1 MPAPAPTDMTL
12 PQVTEHV
19 IRELKLDQFINVNT
33 PEGKAAFARML
44 NEAMA
49 GVEQK
54 IRQSAIDEIT
64 PKLTAAENAVTEM
77 AAKLQRSQAYGRDF
91 GYGVHLAADGKTLK
105 PNVSPETARYLA
117 TDFRELIRA
126 LHGKDNEKVRA
137 LSTTVAGE
145 GGVFVP
151 TEVSTE
157 IIRLIPE
164 TGVYP
169 RLARDVPMGAG
180 DLNIGAVIGGM
191 TAYWVDQNLPITPSY
206 PGFDKIVLSAK
217 KLGAYI
223 PVPMELIDDAVI
235 NVGQLI
241 ADLIVE
247 CLSLEI
253 DRVGITGKSA
263 LNGGTDLFDGLL
275 WSAGLQ
281 VLDMTSNLMSQIDF
295 DLALDMQTKP
305 PDGARE
311 NASYILS
318 TTLFNWLR
326 KQKDSNGD
334 YIYQKPQDG
343 MPGLLWGKPYHLTER
358 MPTFT
363 TTATPSTKILLYGDW
378 KRFAFYGHRD
388 IINVATSDVAG
399 EAFQR
404 VQLAVRGI
412 TRVGFASYG
421 PGFAALKTGP

>member
-1 MPAPAPTDMTL
+1 MPPTDMTL
-12 PQVTEHV
+12 EQVTDDVAKRLNLERFLH
-19 IRELKLDQFINVNT
+19 LST
-33 PEGKAAFARML
+33 PEGKAVFVRAV
-44 NEAMA
+44 NEEIEA
-49 GVEQK
+49 VKDK
-54 IRQSAIDEIT
+54 IREVALGDL
-64 PKLTAAENAVTEM
+64 PAKLTAAEQSIVELQ
-77 AAKLQRSQAYGRDF
+77 AKLQRRQAYDRD
-91 GYGVHLAADGKTLK
+91 YGVHVGADGKIK

-117 TDFRELIRA
+117 TDFRDLIRA
-126 LHGKDNEKVRA
+126 LHGKDSEKVRA

-164 TGVYP
+164 TGIYP
-169 RLARDVPMGAG
+169 RIARDVTMGAG

-191 TAYWVDQNLPITPSY
+191 TAYWVDQNALITPSY

-281 VLDMTSNLMSQIDF
+281 VLDMTSTSMSGLDF

-318 TTLFNWLR
+318 TTYFNWLR
-326 KQKDSNGD
+326 KQKMSTGD
-334 YIYQKPQDG
+334 YIYQRPDAG
-343 MPGLLWGKPYHLTER
+343 MPGLLWGKPYSLTER

-363 TTATPSTKILLYGDW
+363 STATPGTKVLLYGDW
-378 KRFAFYGHRD
+378 KRFAFYGHRN
-388 IINVATSDVAG
+388 IMNIATSDVAG

-404 VQLAVRGI
+404 DQIAVRGI

-421 PGFAALKTGP
+421 PGFAALKTAP